1 MLVLY
6 GYGER
11 ELILLSEGVGICIR
25 GDVKSAHHVDEYLF
39 CYIITHITVTSDVIF
54 LSIVILMIFFPLFCM
69 YLFQL
74 IKCITST

>member
-39 CYIITHITVTSDVIF
+39 YIITHITVTSDFIF